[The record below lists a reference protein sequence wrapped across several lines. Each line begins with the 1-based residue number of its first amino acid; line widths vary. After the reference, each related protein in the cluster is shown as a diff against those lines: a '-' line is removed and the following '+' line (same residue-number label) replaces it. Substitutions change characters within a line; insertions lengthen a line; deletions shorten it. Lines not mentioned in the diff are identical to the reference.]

1 MEHEMSKSSNGN
13 VSKTAWEKAAEDFN
27 AGKTGQ
33 AWFYQGDDLSLIL
46 KGHCIEAASL
56 SDDSM
61 ATLVLDGD
69 LMVQVYAGGYLADT
83 SVRLSRVARRTGEIT
98 AVGQA
103 VFEDEGR
110 RRPQVFAWTT
120 DEYGPEEL
128 EILFEAFDVDGR
140 AVNTGR
146 MFFGVA
152 FRSPS
157 AAAHAVGAD
166 R

>member
-1 MEHEMSKSSNGN
+1 MSKRSNGN

-27 AGKTGQ
+27 AGKVGQ

-46 KGHCIEAASL
+46 KGHRIESASL

-61 ATLVLDGD
+61 ATLVLDGG

-83 SVRLSRVARRTGEIT
+83 RVRMGRVSVSSGEIIE
-98 AVGQA
+98 VGA
-103 VFEDEGR
+103 STVEMPGGGNLT
-110 RRPQVFAWTT
+110 QVFAHTPDGEGWMKN
-120 DEYGPEEL
+120 EL
-128 EILFEAFDVDGR
+128 LFEVFDVDGDR
-140 AVNTGR
+140 PSSGR

-157 AAAHAVGAD
+157 VAAHAVGAD